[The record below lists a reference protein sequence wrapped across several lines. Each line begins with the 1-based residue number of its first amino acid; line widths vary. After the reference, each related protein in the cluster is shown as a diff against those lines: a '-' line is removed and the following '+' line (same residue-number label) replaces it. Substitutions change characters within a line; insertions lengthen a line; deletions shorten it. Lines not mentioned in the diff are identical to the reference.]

1 METSNRRFLQQITQS
16 NSEVQSHLA
25 PDQSGTATPFEQRV
39 GEVLVQMGFI
49 SRQELADTSQQA
61 ARDGGGLL
69 SSLMELNSGIQMA
82 LTTLL
87 NLQLGIPVFGMRA
100 ADIQLEALGLMPEEL
115 ALEYKALPVRLE
127 SHGAIRIATLF
138 PHDFALSS
146 TLSKLLGRPVRFA
159 LALRSNMEEVIKD
172 AYARLKLREG
182 QNEENSNWRSIL
194 RALSQSDEALAGP
207 TGGIAGPTWGIKD
220 ALPRIA
226 SSEPLHPQVQ
236 EDRGIRLY
244 AVGKITEEQL
254 DRQLVLIK
262 TVPET
267 VHHLLLGLD
276 TL

>member
-1 METSNRRFLQQITQS
+1 LQQITQS

-25 PDQSGTATPFEQRV
+25 PDQSGTTTPFEQRV

-49 SRQELADTSQQA
+49 SGQELEDTSQQA
-61 ARDGGGLL
+61 ARDGGGFL

-100 ADIQLEALGLMPEEL
+100 ADIQLEALRLMPEEL

-127 SHGAIRIATLF
+127 GHGAIRIATLF